1 MSMKISSKLYLLVSI
16 LLGLSLA
23 IGLVG
28 LHGMGIVT
36 NGLRTVYEDRVIP
49 LRDLKQVADAY
60 AVDIVDT
67 THKVRN
73 GNLSPAE
80 GLSNVERAEGVIR
93 QRWQAYAS
101 TFLVA
106 REKTL
111 VAEITPRMSSA
122 DTRVAELKAL
132 LRAGD
137 KEGLAAFAAQK
148 LYPAIDPVS
157 ESISRLVDV
166 QLDVSKE
173 EYDLAQKDYGV
184 VRGWTIALIGLGLLS
199 GFGLASWVIRQSV
212 QHPLRITQ
220 EIARAVADGNLT
232 IQVPSD
238 RKDEMGELHTA
249 LRDMRDKLR
258 HIVSDL
264 KSTSDQVAQAS
275 RELVGSTDQAAQASE
290 HQAEAAA
297 AVAAAVE
304 ELTVSIHHISSNA
317 QDAHAAS
324 LKADTNA
331 VGGHGLIQ
339 NTSTEL
345 QQVSRCATDASE
357 KITLLE
363 ASSQRIS
370 GIVQVIRDVAEQT
383 NLLALNA
390 AIEAARAGDQGRG
403 FAVVADEVRK
413 LAERTAQATVEI
425 SQVISTVQ
433 QNVQSAR
440 GAMSQTNQRVEDS
453 VSLAQEASVAIGEIN
468 NGARHVLGAINE
480 ISDALKEQGAASNDI
495 AIHVERIAQMA
506 EENRSATSQAA
517 STARTLDKLASDS
530 RRSVEIF
537 RV

>member
-1 MSMKISSKLYLLVSI
+1 MKISSKLYLLVSI
-16 LLGLSLA
+16 LLGLALT
-23 IGLVG
+23 IGLMG

-93 QRWQAYAS
+93 QRWQAYTS
-101 TFLVA
+101 TLLVD

-111 VAEITPRMSSA
+111 VAEITPRIASA
-122 DTRVAELKAL
+122 DTRVAELKTL
-132 LRAGD
+132 LRTGD

-157 ESISRLVDV
+157 ETISRLVDV

-173 EYDLAQKDYGV
+173 EYELAQKDYGV
-184 VRGWTIALIGLGLLS
+184 VRSWTIALIGLGLLS

-220 EIARAVADGNLT
+220 EVARAVADGNLT
-232 IQVPSD
+232 IQVPTD
-238 RKDEMGELHTA
+238 RKDEMGDLHAA

-264 KSTSDQVAQAS
+264 KNTSDQVAQAS
-275 RELVGSTDQAAQASE
+275 RELVGSTDQAAEASG

-304 ELTVSIHHISSNA
+304 ELTVSINHISSSA

-324 LKADTNA
+324 LQTDANA
-331 VGGHGLIQ
+331 RGGNDLIN
-339 NTSTEL
+339 NTETEL
-345 QQVSRCATDASE
+345 QRVSSSARDASD
-357 KITLLE
+357 KVTLLE
-363 ASSQRIS
+363 DSSQRIS

-390 AIEAARAGDQGRG
+390 AIEAARAGEQGRG

-413 LAERTAQATVEI
+413 LAERTAQATLEI
-425 SQVISTVQ
+425 SQVINTVQ
-433 QNVQSAR
+433 QNVRSAR
-440 GAMSQTNQRVEDS
+440 DAMLQTGSRVEG
-453 VSLAQEASVAIGEIN
+453 SVALARDASHSIGEIS
-468 NGARHVLGAINE
+468 NGAHHVLGAIND
-480 ISDALKEQGAASNDI
+480 ISDALKEQSAASNDI

-506 EENRSATSQAA
+506 EENRSATTQAA

-530 RRSVEIF
+530 RRSVEVF